1 MKRGGICSMI
11 CLFSHLWLLGTQY
24 PHSLIAVLTSMFL
37 VQQPEEGTDE
47 WKLLEACKN
56 PKSWVPVHWI
66 HVLENKIA
74 FAQTLRILEDQV
86 SAVKWHFFTGSEI
99 FLILLWI
106 SWDWSCDNSRVSRWV
121 IPTFTACCTCFSQL
135 FQWWHQWRLARSPI
149 QHTFKFFNSA
159 PAAHCYKVY
168 WTQEVKIMHKNNW
181 LTQLYWKQLR
191 WAIRLSPKYSD
202 FNLINHIKIRWQA

>member
-1 MKRGGICSMI
+1 LNVHCWFKASWPRHIILCRTHKQWGEGNWWKGEEFA
-11 CLFSHLWLLGTQY
+11 LWYAFSVIRDSWELSI
-24 PHSLIAVLTSMFL
+24 HSLIAGLTSMFL

-66 HVLENKIA
+66 QVLENKIA

-86 SAVKWHFFTGSEI
+86 SAVKWHFFAGSEI

-135 FQWWHQWRLARSPI
+135 FQWWHQWQLACSPI

-181 LTQLYWKQLR
+181 LTQL
-191 WAIRLSPKYSD
+191 
-202 FNLINHIKIRWQA
+202 